1 MAIRFKSAPVYPP
14 GGVLNITSGFG
25 KRAIDDAIE
34 PHNAVDIAAPVGTPI
49 HAVADGT
56 VFRLVNNA
64 TCGVGIVLLHDE
76 VDVEG
81 VTSYGRKPRFTTS
94 VCHMRE
100 GSPQEF
106 NITVGS
112 KVTAQQVVGRV
123 GMTGRTFGPHLHFIL
138 KKVNRDPDV
147 GDREVGEEGTI
158 LQITDT
164 AIDPLPYLTAVAN
177 VSSNSSTNSTRPVQQ
192 VPPSRAAI
200 SPYIEALESFHPKIQ
215 YELTR
220 RRISSETVNTYMP
233 FVKLTSLSQVPKQL
247 LDGTALNNLP
257 DSETLAY
264 CPSLGIH
271 GLNDVSFED
280 IYLTRDNN
288 RSTVAYGI
296 SQDGNRTIPILVAN
310 ASKDAKNIPI
320 PGITQVNVERSTAGP
335 MGVRGGLMKADLKIV
350 AYSVGQVDAL
360 LRYFLRPATRVVLEL
375 GRTSSNPNEIKITPF
390 DWKKAVK
397 GELGYKKNN
406 SEIKLNIKE
415 YFTSLI
421 KDEDHQKDF
430 IKQYVYNNYG
440 NYEIFIGYVVKF
452 NLKYNKNNIFEIDLT
467 IHSVQ
472 QFEVPTKHTA
482 VQSTCPSPVSACKVI
497 DIQEYF
503 NDVYNWKTNH
513 FTKLISYYRNIRIG
527 TDSVWSD
534 QIVPI
539 KNDQSEQ
546 RTAGAASTNAG
557 TRENEYFVS
566 WRFFI
571 EKILNDRV
579 LGIASMLGD
588 NPEALAQLALLR
600 PTREVTGSLA
610 ESGLFANQVGYHPSL
625 RSVNPGVMLI
635 RNPIAQ
641 SQYINSDDDLIFA
654 SLTNAAA
661 SGSSAIRQTLTDS
674 TLERRLEQALNP
686 FENVIGP
693 SVEAGASYLT
703 RGIWINTSAIKQAFT
718 STDTVSSGINSLL
731 SMMNS
736 ATEGYWNLQL
746 YSTDVKNPGM
756 HVIDM
761 GLSKTPK
768 LVSSVDKEDAD
779 TTNILNSVSGVN
791 INRYYDGSEDNPK
804 YIYMFN
810 RGTKIL
816 NDGELGSDLIDLNVE
831 FNMPQVVAVQAIAN
845 IGGPAQKG
853 LLNTINVK
861 ELQQLSLIQG
871 LYTPCGDNDDN
882 GNCQS
887 DELQRL
893 DRRLADA
900 IEQERLAKEE
910 DARQGVQGNLQFTG
924 ETFVNVG
931 PSERTVNAQRNVAS
945 IQLERDIITTTQFN
959 PNLVGTLREYA
970 DLGTALQL
978 MEINPARMMKKLN
991 LDSTVAEEGRTP
1003 SKAHAFNSSN
1013 LTKTIVDVTLPGI
1026 GGINLFQSFLV
1037 DRIPSIIDRGFYV
1050 VTKITHEFSS
1060 QNGWITKIQGRFRY
1074 RPNIAESRAP
1084 TPPTGTTGTPGA
1096 SGTSGRVASTP
1107 TTRSSV
1113 TSRSANPVNA
1123 PMRNTTVNN
1132 RPSTFDAFRNPFGR

>member
-406 SEIKLNIKE
+406 SEIHL
-415 YFTSLI
+415 
-421 KDEDHQKDF
+421 Q
-430 IKQYVYNNYG
+430 
-440 NYEIFIGYVVKF
+440 
-452 NLKYNKNNIFEIDLT
+452 
-467 IHSVQ
+467 
-472 QFEVPTKHTA
+472 
-482 VQSTCPSPVSACKVI
+482 
-497 DIQEYF
+497 
-503 NDVYNWKTNH
+503 
-513 FTKLISYYRNIRIG
+513 IR
-527 TDSVWSD
+527 
-534 QIVPI
+534 
-539 KNDQSEQ
+539 
-546 RTAGAASTNAG
+546 
-557 TRENEYFVS
+557 
-566 WRFFI
+566 
-571 EKILNDRV
+571 
-579 LGIASMLGD
+579 
-588 NPEALAQLALLR
+588 
-600 PTREVTGSLA
+600 
-610 ESGLFANQVGYHPSL
+610 H
-625 RSVNPGVMLI
+625 
-635 RNPIAQ
+635 
-641 SQYINSDDDLIFA
+641 
-654 SLTNAAA
+654 
-661 SGSSAIRQTLTDS
+661 
-674 TLERRLEQALNP
+674 
-686 FENVIGP
+686 
-693 SVEAGASYLT
+693 
-703 RGIWINTSAIKQAFT
+703 
-718 STDTVSSGINSLL
+718 
-731 SMMNS
+731 
-736 ATEGYWNLQL
+736 
-746 YSTDVKNPGM
+746 
-756 HVIDM
+756 H
-761 GLSKTPK
+761 
-768 LVSSVDKEDAD
+768 
-779 TTNILNSVSGVN
+779 
-791 INRYYDGSEDNPK
+791 
-804 YIYMFN
+804 
-810 RGTKIL
+810 
-816 NDGELGSDLIDLNVE
+816 
-831 FNMPQVVAVQAIAN
+831 
-845 IGGPAQKG
+845 
-853 LLNTINVK
+853 LNTK
-861 ELQQLSLIQG
+861 
-871 LYTPCGDNDDN
+871 
-882 GNCQS
+882 
-887 DELQRL
+887 
-893 DRRLADA
+893 
-900 IEQERLAKEE
+900 
-910 DARQGVQGNLQFTG
+910 
-924 ETFVNVG
+924 
-931 PSERTVNAQRNVAS
+931 
-945 IQLERDIITTTQFN
+945 
-959 PNLVGTLREYA
+959 
-970 DLGTALQL
+970 
-978 MEINPARMMKKLN
+978 
-991 LDSTVAEEGRTP
+991 
-1003 SKAHAFNSSN
+1003 
-1013 LTKTIVDVTLPGI
+1013 
-1026 GGINLFQSFLV
+1026 
-1037 DRIPSIIDRGFYV
+1037 
-1050 VTKITHEFSS
+1050 
-1060 QNGWITKIQGRFRY
+1060 
-1074 RPNIAESRAP
+1074 
-1084 TPPTGTTGTPGA
+1084 
-1096 SGTSGRVASTP
+1096 
-1107 TTRSSV
+1107 
-1113 TSRSANPVNA
+1113 
-1123 PMRNTTVNN
+1123 
-1132 RPSTFDAFRNPFGR
+1132 